1 MSDLQY
7 FPKLSHAAVITF
19 YGREKSLLKKKAL
32 QWLKGNKRFKPM
44 LCYTYIA
51 LYLAWLLFDSQQN
64 VRKKI
69 QMKCALQ
76 KALVMFLIS

>member
-7 FPKLSHAAVITF
+7 FPTLSHATVITF
-19 YGREKSLLKKKAL
+19 YGREKCLLKKAF

-51 LYLAWLLFDSQQN
+51 LYLA
-64 VRKKI
+64 
-69 QMKCALQ
+69 
-76 KALVMFLIS
+76 